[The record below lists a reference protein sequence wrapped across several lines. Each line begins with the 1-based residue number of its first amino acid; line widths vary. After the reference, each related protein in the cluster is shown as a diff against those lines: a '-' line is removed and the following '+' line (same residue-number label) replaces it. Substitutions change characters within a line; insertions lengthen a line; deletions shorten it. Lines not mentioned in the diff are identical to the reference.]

1 MLLAILLAAFA
12 IAVWAN
18 DHSGRRDSDD
28 HQHSGSDSGDHVVIE
43 EDSDFTARVQA
54 ALNRNAPVLA
64 NSFSS
69 ERSQLRDEHRASAI
83 AKRLQEVQAERS
95 YRKSNVFSYQA
106 VFSRNVAQEC
116 TASSGTITFT
126 NGTASEPFDQSNQ
139 TICHART
146 AGPVII
152 IAKTTAADVT
162 ADSFDGNHDGIDD
175 VQHAFNRLANNQVFV
190 ENHPKKNPTEEQLI
204 SHFLTAVRNRATVNG
219 GSIGLKSLIVTGR
232 QATKKAPFAVFGGVN
247 NRILIS
253 PCFPVERSVSVA
265 DEGVARSRPF
275 SDYNLEFVGIVH
287 GFNGLFN
294 VVPQV
299 TYNTFV
305 ANAGNVSTQSDDQM
319 LSQTG
324 TFNLVMDAFPSPNN
338 IGGTVQAGVIV
349 GNVFFQKC
357 TQFSYFS

>member
-1 MLLAILLAAFA
+1 L
-12 IAVWAN
+12 
-18 DHSGRRDSDD
+18 
-28 HQHSGSDSGDHVVIE
+28 
-43 EDSDFTARVQA
+43 
-54 ALNRNAPVLA
+54 P
-64 NSFSS
+64 
-69 ERSQLRDEHRASAI
+69 
-83 AKRLQEVQAERS
+83 
-95 YRKSNVFSYQA
+95 
-106 VFSRNVAQEC
+106 C
-116 TASSGTITFT
+116 
-126 NGTASEPFDQSNQ
+126 P
-139 TICHART
+139 T